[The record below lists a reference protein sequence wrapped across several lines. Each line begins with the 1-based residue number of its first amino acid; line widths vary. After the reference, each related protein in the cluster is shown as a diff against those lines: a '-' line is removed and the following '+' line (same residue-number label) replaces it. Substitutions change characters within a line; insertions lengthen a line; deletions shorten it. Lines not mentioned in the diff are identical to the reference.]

1 MEIFILKFQLRVYE
15 RKMMIIDLINFTPVQ
30 SFMGGALIGFAAFL
44 LMLTKGRIMGA
55 SGILGGL
62 ITKDFRSDWYWRIFF
77 IIGCLIGPVIL
88 ITVFNYE
95 IAYKPVA
102 TGIIFYIAAFLVGF
116 GSAMGSGCTSGHGIC
131 GLSLLSR
138 RSLISVMTFV
148 IAGFVTVYI
157 IKLLGGL

>member
-1 MEIFILKFQLRVYE
+1 
-15 RKMMIIDLINFTPVQ
+15 MIIDLINFTPVQ
-30 SFMGGALIGFAAFL
+30 SFTGGALIGFAAFI

-62 ITKDFRSDWYWRIFF
+62 ITKDFRSDWLWRVFF
-77 IIGCLIGPVIL
+77 ILGCLIGPVIL
-88 ITVFNYE
+88 ITAFNYE

-131 GLSLLSR
+131 GLSLLSK
-138 RSLISVMTFV
+138 RSLLSVITFV
-148 IAGFVTVYI
+148 IAGVVTVYI
-157 IKLLGGL
+157 IKLLGGI

>member
-131 GLSLLSR
+131 GLSLLSK